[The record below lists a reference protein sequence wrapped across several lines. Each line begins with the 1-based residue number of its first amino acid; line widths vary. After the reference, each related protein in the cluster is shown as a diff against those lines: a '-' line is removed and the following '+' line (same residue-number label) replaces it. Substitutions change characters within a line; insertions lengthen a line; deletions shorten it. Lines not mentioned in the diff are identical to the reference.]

1 MLDSIVGGSDRGMV
15 SGERAQQG
23 TGDWS
28 GLLAEVGGYFGR
40 SKHLGMAFYATVSDI
55 HLSGLAG
62 LANGLVL
69 VNQLLS
75 RYWQEV
81 YPRIEDGDFEE
92 RLELISRFDDA
103 LLTSA
108 IDGLVVA
115 KGKRAGKFTFAQVEK
130 SSMSGDPSP
139 TLVESSINETLTDD
153 PEFYP
158 NLAGQ
163 CAEIRQQ
170 FGFLKDIIQ
179 EHLGTPA
186 VTFRALEEK
195 LSRFEAFL
203 TRSAVVPAGTPS
215 AEGGESVPGA
225 EVQAGSSLNGDVRNR
240 ADVCRVLD
248 QLIRFYRRA
257 EPTSP
262 VPYLLNRAK
271 RAVNMDFMQIV
282 KEFQLS
288 GSPSIEDVF
297 GASEEEEEEES

>member
-1 MLDSIVGGSDRGMV
+1 MV
-15 SGERAQQG
+15 TGERVQQG

-40 SKHLGMAFYATVSDI
+40 TKHLGLAFYATLSDM

-69 VNQLLS
+69 INQLLS

-81 YPRIEDGDFEE
+81 YPQIEDGDFEE
-92 RLELISRFDDA
+92 RLELISRLDDD
-103 LLTSA
+103 LIVSA
-108 IDGLVVA
+108 INGMIVA
-115 KGKRAGKFTFAQVEK
+115 KGKRAGQFTFAQVEK
-130 SSMSGDPSP
+130 SSTVGDPSP
-139 TLVESSINETLTDD
+139 TLVDSSINETLTDD

-158 NLAGQ
+158 ALAEH
-163 CAEIRQQ
+163 CREIRQQ
-170 FGFLKDIIQ
+170 FGFLRDIIQ

-186 VTFRALEEK
+186 VSFHKLEEK

-203 TRSAVVPAGTPS
+203 TRSAVVPGDPTA
-215 AEGGESVPGA
+215 AQGEEAVPGA
-225 EVQAGSSLNGDVRNR
+225 AVPGVASQLGDIRNR

-248 QLIRFYRRA
+248 QLIRFYRRT

-282 KEFQLS
+282 QEFHLS

-297 GASEEEEEEES
+297 GATEEEEDDDD